1 METQIEVPPINRLV
15 ALAIEINA
23 LQDQVE
29 YAQQSTVIYAV
40 RCGAKLIEA
49 KKQVAHGEWLPWLK
63 DNCKVSQGY
72 AYKYM
77 QIANQ
82 YPELLNANFAP
93 ARSFNLKQA
102 IELLSAPEELKTEV
116 MARIENGEDI
126 TRQEIRELKKQLL
139 SKNCELSSKDVQLQS
154 ALKMIDGYI
163 ALNKQYPTQ
172 VVEKPPVDYE
182 QNKIA
187 LEEANNKARELET
200 EIKRIKNKQAQ
211 LNNEEKQAHEKELA
225 MLENR
230 KQSIQKNIDDLL
242 AFQKTL
248 SMKDRIIK
256 SRLKTYEDLKQALIT
271 FSGIIYDWTGMVDTE
286 FETPIVNGL
295 IRACNDCSRALN
307 FILDNR
313 PPASEKSAIGYER
326 IN

>member
-1 METQIEVPPINRLV
+1 M
-15 ALAIEINA
+15 
-23 LQDQVE
+23 
-29 YAQQSTVIYAV
+29 
-40 RCGAKLIEA
+40 
-49 KKQVAHGEWLPWLK
+49 
-63 DNCKVSQGY
+63 
-72 AYKYM
+72 
-77 QIANQ
+77 
-82 YPELLNANFAP
+82 
-93 ARSFNLKQA
+93 
-102 IELLSAPEELKTEV
+102 
-116 MARIENGEDI
+116 
-126 TRQEIRELKKQLL
+126 
-139 SKNCELSSKDVQLQS
+139 
-154 ALKMIDGYI
+154 
-163 ALNKQYPTQ
+163 
-172 VVEKPPVDYE
+172 
-182 QNKIA
+182 NKIKLL

-313 PPASEKSAIGYER
+313 PIQNEKSVIGYER